1 MRALR
6 SNVCAKAILLLVVMA
21 QFELSALAYPPDN
34 AAVLYYRAFMLYE
47 PGNGIQS
54 VLQDY
59 RQRQVERNEEIEQH
73 LAKNKVVIDMVL
85 DASRIDHCDWA
96 LDYSRGLEVVLPPH
110 NKAREVFFL
119 ITAEATMQ
127 FDLGNYRTALERCVG
142 MYRMANHL
150 NERTL
155 TCYLV
160 GAAVTSATNGSVTRF
175 LSAMPADVEV
185 LTWFR
190 NELAALDKRPFSVH
204 PSLAWQREA
213 GIISMSAERIDSV
226 VQAVFDEGELKER
239 VLERIRTAE
248 PHFYTRNIAYWK
260 SFMDRIQ
267 GAFEMP
273 YEAGYKEIERLSK
286 ETEAD
291 FDRNPDASL
300 TAFLTP
306 AFLAVRAASMRVQ
319 SGSNAIRGAVEVYL
333 SEARTGR
340 LPEALP
346 EDAPSDPFSGKPFLY
361 EKADDRFILRCRVK
375 QTPEK
380 TEANQY
386 EFKIKR

>member
-1 MRALR
+1 
-6 SNVCAKAILLLVVMA
+6 
-21 QFELSALAYPPDN
+21 
-34 AAVLYYRAFMLYE
+34 
-47 PGNGIQS
+47 
-54 VLQDY
+54 
-59 RQRQVERNEEIEQH
+59 
-73 LAKNKVVIDMVL
+73 
-85 DASRIDHCDWA
+85 
-96 LDYSRGLEVVLPPH
+96 
-110 NKAREVFFL
+110 
-119 ITAEATMQ
+119 
-127 FDLGNYRTALERCVG
+127 
-142 MYRMANHL
+142 MANHL

-213 GIISMSAERIDSV
+213 GIISMSAERIDGV

-248 PHFYTRNIAYWK
+248 PYFYTRNIAYWR

-267 GAFEMP
+267 LAFEMP
-273 YEAGYKEIERLSK
+273 YEAGYEEIQRLVK
-286 ETEAD
+286 QPAAD
-291 FDRNPDASL
+291 FEKNPDATL
-300 TAFLTP
+300 TAFLMP
-306 AFLAVRAASMRVQ
+306 DFLGTRVASVRVQ
-319 SGSNAIRGAVEVYL
+319 AGSNAIRGTVEVYL
-333 SEARTGR
+333 SKARTGR
-340 LPEALP
+340 LPETLP
-346 EDAPSDPFSGKPFLY
+346 EDVPGDPFSGKPFLY
-361 EKADDRFILRCRVK
+361 EKADDHFILRCRVK